1 MSALVLKISS
11 EQLTALGARARQA
24 LGAEGQNEMADAGGR
39 AVKRLLV
46 DYFKTLNDERHR
58 EGGAGFYA
66 DAARS
71 VQNPQTTGGTAVVAI
86 NKIDLAQRLLGGTI
100 KAVNGKYLAIPNPSN
115 PDAIGKV
122 PADFTNLQF
131 FRTPRGG
138 GLKLQREVASVVGHI
153 RTGKN
158 AGKSRNAASII
169 GDVVMFWLVPS
180 VEQKADPT
188 VLPDEDVMTQA
199 AFTTMDAYLTHK
211 LQNN

>member
-1 MSALVLKISS
+1 MSALVLKVSTAGL
-11 EQLTALGARARQA
+11 EALGDRARKA

-58 EGGAGFYA
+58 DGGEGFYA

-71 VQNPQTTGGTAVVAI
+71 VQNPETTGGTAVIAI
-86 NKIDLAQRLLGGTI
+86 NKIGLAQRLLGGTI
-100 KAVNGKYLAIPNPSN
+100 KAVKGKYLAIPNPSN
-115 PDAIGKV
+115 PDAIGHV
-122 PADFTNLQF
+122 PADFPNLQF

-138 GLKLQREVASVVGHI
+138 GLKLQLEVASVVGHV

-158 AGKSRNAASII
+158 AGKSRNEASII
-169 GDVVMFWLVPS
+169 GDVVMFWLVPE

-188 VLPDEDVMTQA
+188 VLPDQDVMQQE
-199 AFTTMDAYLTHK
+199 AFAEMDAYLTRK